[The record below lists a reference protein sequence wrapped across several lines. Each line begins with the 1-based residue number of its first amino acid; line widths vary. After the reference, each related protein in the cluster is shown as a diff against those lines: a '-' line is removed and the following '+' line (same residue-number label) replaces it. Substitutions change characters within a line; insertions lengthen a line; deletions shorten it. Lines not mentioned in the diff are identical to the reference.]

1 MEGSSGGAVAYLIF
15 LLLFNGVAFLLVAYA
30 YCQMYRAV
38 AGHGRPGSGAAPATS
53 SADTAIAK
61 KMALLVFTD
70 FACWAPVAFF
80 GLTAVGGMPL
90 IGE

>member
-1 MEGSSGGAVAYLIF
+1 MEAHSGGAVAYLVF
-15 LLLFNGVAFLLVAYA
+15 LLLFNGIAFLLVACA
-30 YCQMYRAV
+30 YWHMYRAV
-38 AGHGRPGSGAAPATS
+38 AGHGRPGSGAAPAAS

-90 IGE
+90 IGK

>member
-1 MEGSSGGAVAYLIF
+1 
-15 LLLFNGVAFLLVAYA
+15 
-30 YCQMYRAV
+30 MYRAV
-38 AGHGRPGSGAAPATS
+38 AGHGATSSAPGAS

-80 GLTAVGGMPL
+80 GLTAVGGFPL
-90 IGE
+90 IGKLSHIYLLYFTFFSC